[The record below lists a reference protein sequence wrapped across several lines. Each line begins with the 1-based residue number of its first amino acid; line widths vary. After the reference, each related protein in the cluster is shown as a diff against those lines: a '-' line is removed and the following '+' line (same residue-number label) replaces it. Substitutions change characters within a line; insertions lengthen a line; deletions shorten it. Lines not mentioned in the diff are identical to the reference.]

1 MKQYALLLLFGL
13 AAAQA
18 HADDVGAWLGA
29 DVQKNITKKFSVDA
43 GIDLRAEENFN
54 YLTRYA
60 VGVGVGYAPL
70 KWLKIGAGYNF
81 LRDYNLSES
90 RTKFDEDGDFKNYK
104 VDDDYWRSKHRA
116 TFDVTGS
123 VKAGRFT
130 FSLRERYQYTHFV
143 ATTTTRT
150 TYKGLVSAENAQG
163 YTGTLYEVDG
173 QYFTKCST
181 EEDDKPAKDR
191 HYLRSR
197 LGVEYSIRHSKWTP
211 YASYEFSNN
220 LGSGEH
226 FHLDKQRLTV
236 GAEWKVSKKHRL
248 DFAYVYNHG
257 SDDDGDDNCHVLS
270 IGYKFKF

>member
-1 MKQYALLLLFGL
+1 MLLGF
-13 AAAQA
+13 AATQA

-29 DVQKNITKKFSVDA
+29 DVQKNITKRFSVDA
-43 GIDLRAEENFN
+43 GIDLRAEENLD
-54 YLTRYA
+54 YLTRYG
-60 VGVGVGYAPL
+60 VGVGVGYTPL

-81 LRDYNLSES
+81 IRDYNLGKS
-90 RTKFDEDGDFKNYK
+90 RIKYDEDGDFKSYK

-123 VKAGRFT
+123 LKVGRFT

-143 ATTTTRT
+143 ATTATEK
-150 TYKGLVSAENAQG
+150 TYKGLVSPEYVAG
-163 YTGTLYEVDG
+163 YTGLLYEAGG
-173 QYFTKCST
+173 QYFTKCKT
-181 EEDDKPAKDR
+181 EEEEKSAKDR
-191 HYLRSR
+191 QYLRSR
-197 LGVEYSIRHSKWTP
+197 IGVEYSIRHCSWTP
-211 YASYEFSNN
+211 YATYEFSNSLDKDDN
-220 LGSGEH
+220 

-257 SDDDGDDNCHVLS
+257 TDDDGEDDCHVLS